1 MEVSLRNHTDVV
13 RCFTQL
19 FRIFAFGKLD
29 VILQVSYTMYLD
41 RKSVV

>member
-29 VILQVSYTMYLD
+29 VILQVSHTMYL
-41 RKSVV
+41 K

>member
-1 MEVSLRNHTDVV
+1 MEVSLGNHTDVV

-29 VILQVSYTMYLD
+29 VILQVSHTMYP
-41 RKSVV
+41 K